1 MTALRFEVL
10 AVRAAEP
17 VRAYLACARLAWI
30 DDIGAFAARFAA
42 DRDAMRA
49 AAASGLLFR
58 RGVVRALLSA
68 VREARKSAGMCSGC
82 DCAQPCETPLDPQAF
97 EAFERAWA
105 GAVIAEASQRAAR
118 ASHDENDADTW
129 EIYRRTALEG
139 AETAVLA
146 RERGI
151 TTTDARTRAARAAAR
166 FDAALREALYEEGIA
181 DEDLDD
187 ELAWL
192 MEAATR

>member
-1 MTALRFEVL
+1 MTAAL
-10 AVRAAEP
+10 AKRATEP

-30 DDIGAFAARFAA
+30 DDVDGFASRFTAGAAIE
-42 DRDAMRA
+42 RA
-49 AAASGLLFR
+49 AGEAMLPFR
-58 RGVVRALLSA
+58 RAVVRALLSE
-68 VREARKSAGMCSGC
+68 VREARKSTGACSGC
-82 DCAQPCETPLDPQAF
+82 DCKQPCETPLDPQAF

-118 ASHDENDADTW
+118 ASHAENDADAW

-139 AETAVLA
+139 AETAALA

-151 TTTDARTRAARAAAR
+151 TTADARTRAARAAAR
-166 FDAALREALYEEGIA
+166 FDAAIRETLSEEGIA
-181 DEDLDD
+181 ADAIDD

-192 MEAATR
+192 MDAALR